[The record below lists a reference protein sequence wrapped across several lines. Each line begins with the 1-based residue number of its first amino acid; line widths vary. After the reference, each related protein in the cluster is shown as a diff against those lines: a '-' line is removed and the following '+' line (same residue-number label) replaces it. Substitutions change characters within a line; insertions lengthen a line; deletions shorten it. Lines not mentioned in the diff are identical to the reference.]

1 MLEKLFGSNSR
12 VKILKIFLLNPDKKY
27 YIRQLARDLKLQVNS
42 IRREL
47 ENLEQF
53 GLLISKMS
61 NQSENDN
68 DANEEMENLQK
79 LKDGKIVEKK
89 EKVVE
94 VTNKQEKKFY
104 QTNKSFIL
112 YEEIKSLIVKAQL
125 LHEKDFVN
133 KISKLGNLKLV
144 ILTGFFVNKKDSV
157 TDILVV
163 GGVAKEKL
171 KKVINDLEK
180 ELGREVNYTLL
191 TFEEF
196 KHRRDMT
203 DIFLY
208 DILEGDKVVVVDEIG
223 LQA

>member
-47 ENLEQF
+47 DNLEQF

-61 NQSENDN
+61 NQSENND
-68 DANEEMENLQK
+68 DANEELENLQK

-89 EKVVE
+89 EKIVE
-94 VTNKQEKKFY
+94 VVSKQEKKYY
-104 QTNKSFIL
+104 QTNKNFIL
-112 YEEIKSLIVKAQL
+112 YEEIKSLIVKSQL

-144 ILTGFFVNKKDSV
+144 ILTGFFVNKKDSI
-157 TDILVV
+157 TDIMVV

-223 LQA
+223 LQ